1 MHIISAHNRVLAMV
15 GGLGLAAALSI
26 GLAFGYIEGQDE
38 VLNEGFDTDEVLQG
52 LTFDLSDAYE
62 GREESLLAYI
72 LTRDPGV
79 LARYQAATRAE
90 AVASREIRHVAVELP
105 EILVALTAV
114 DTASDQWEAIVA
126 EPSLASIGTR
136 AEAYEAE
143 DVPWHRLERVPLAI
157 ALLAAE
163 VGSNSA
169 SLDVKD
175 ESVTGTRTLATM
187 AGVAATFLTVATSLW
202 FVRRYGR
209 ELEADIRRSDVLN
222 RFTEATTFAVDDRG
236 VATATLAALALLAKP
251 DSAAVHVLNPS
262 RDRAVPEAAIGPSE
276 GEVLPL
282 KALSGCPG
290 VIRGSTYVTADA
302 AIALS
307 PQCPAY
313 RVDHGTLACVPIAH
327 GETVGTIHLHWD
339 RADAFPL
346 GTRAAVTRITDHAAL
361 AIGNRRLLA
370 LLEGQAG
377 TDARTGLANSRTFD
391 AALDKKLSTRLGDE
405 QIAIL
410 LLDLD
415 RFKDFNDRYGHPAGD
430 DALRAFAAI
439 LGSCMRGD
447 DIAARYGGE
456 EFAVLLPGV
465 DTATAVAVAERIR
478 TRTETM
484 AVPVG
489 AGISERITVSIGVA
503 VAPEH
508 ATERT
513 ALLRIADAA
522 LYQAKAAGR
531 NQVATPG
538 IADAKAELAV
548 VA

>member
-1 MHIISAHNRVLAMV
+1 V
-15 GGLGLAAALSI
+15 
-26 GLAFGYIEGQDE
+26 
-38 VLNEGFDTDEVLQG
+38 
-52 LTFDLSDAYE
+52 
-62 GREESLLAYI
+62 
-72 LTRDPGV
+72 
-79 LARYQAATRAE
+79 
-90 AVASREIRHVAVELP
+90 
-105 EILVALTAV
+105 
-114 DTASDQWEAIVA
+114 
-126 EPSLASIGTR
+126 
-136 AEAYEAE
+136 
-143 DVPWHRLERVPLAI
+143 
-157 ALLAAE
+157 
-163 VGSNSA
+163 
-169 SLDVKD
+169 
-175 ESVTGTRTLATM
+175 
-187 AGVAATFLTVATSLW
+187 
-202 FVRRYGR
+202 
-209 ELEADIRRSDVLN
+209 
-222 RFTEATTFAVDDRG
+222 
-236 VATATLAALALLAKP
+236 
-251 DSAAVHVLNPS
+251 
-262 RDRAVPEAAIGPSE
+262 
-276 GEVLPL
+276 
-282 KALSGCPG
+282 
-290 VIRGSTYVTADA
+290 
-302 AIALS
+302 
-307 PQCPAY
+307 
-313 RVDHGTLACVPIAH
+313 AH

-339 RADAFPL
+339 STDAFPL
-346 GTRAAVTRITDHAAL
+346 GARTAVTRITDHAAL

-391 AALDKKLSTRLGDE
+391 AMLDKRLSARLGDE
-405 QIAIL
+405 RIAVL

-415 RFKDFNDRYGHPAGD
+415 HFKDFNDRYGHPAGD

-478 TRTETM
+478 LRTETM

-508 ATERT
+508 AVERA

-538 IADAKAELAV
+538 IADAKADLAA

>member
-1 MHIISAHNRVLAMV
+1 MHFLSAHNRVLVMV

-26 GLAFGYIEGQDE
+26 GLAFVYIEGQDE

-52 LTFDLSDAYE
+52 LTFDLSDASR
-62 GREESLLAYI
+62 GREESLLEYI
-72 LTRDPGV
+72 LTRDPTA
-79 LARYQAATRAE
+79 LARYEAAMRAE
-90 AVASREIRHVAVELP
+90 AVASREIRQVAAGMP

-114 DTASDQWEAIVA
+114 DTASEQWEEIVA
-126 EPSLASIGTR
+126 GPSLASIDGW
-136 AEAYEAE
+136 AGEYEPE
-143 DVPWHRLERVPLAI
+143 DVPWQRLERVGPAIGLLAI
-157 ALLAAE
+157 E
-163 VGSNSA
+163 VGKYSA
-169 SLDVKD
+169 ALDVTD
-175 ESVTGTRTLATM
+175 ESVTNARTLTTM
-187 AGVAATFLTVATSLW
+187 GGLAATFLTLVISLW
-202 FVRRYGR
+202 FVGRYGR
-209 ELEADIRRSDVLN
+209 QLQADIRRSDVLN
-222 RFTEATTFAVDDRG
+222 RFTEATTFALDDRG
-236 VATATLAALALLAKP
+236 VATAALAAVAMLAKP
-251 DSAAVHVLNPS
+251 DSAVAHVLNPS
-262 RDRAVPEAAIGPSE
+262 KDRAIPQATIGPIE

-302 AIALS
+302 AIPLS

-346 GTRAAVTRITDHAAL
+346 GARTAVTRITDHAAL
-361 AIGNRRLLA
+361 AMGNRRLLA

-391 AALDKKLSTRLGDE
+391 ATLDKKLSARLGDE
-405 QIAIL
+405 QIAVL

-415 RFKDFNDRYGHPAGD
+415 NFKDFNDRHGHPAGD
-430 DALRAFAAI
+430 DALRAFAEI
-439 LGSCMRGD
+439 LGSCMRGG

-489 AGISERITVSIGVA
+489 AGISDRITVSIGVVA
-503 VAPEH
+503 APEH
-508 ATERT
+508 ATERL
-513 ALLRIADAA
+513 ALMRIADAA

-531 NQVATPG
+531 NRVATPG
-538 IADAKAELAV
+538 IADAKADLAV